1 MREREKFMN
10 ERVKEMDTLL
20 LRKKTKGSGCGSVGK
35 AVAYNTVDLRFES
48 CHRQFFLPSS
58 ALKRRK

>member
-1 MREREKFMN
+1 MN